1 MSIFDHYFGK
11 SPSLAQDYTV
21 TARDTVKELGK
32 VYVRKRTD
40 KLQVQFTILMVPQG
54 AAAEGWQTGVALDA
68 SSSMTS
74 AYGRELKGE
83 LPAKVIN
90 QYEQQGWIKHEEEDG
105 QRFRIFEKVAVE
117 DALAKGYFNY
127 TDNVVEPI
135 ARKFIAYL
143 ARELD
148 VAGRTTV
155 IYWACGDGSQCEEL
169 GDIQAE
175 ECDTLT
181 IIGPKTIRFGI
192 STQLAPAMR
201 YYVNRFAQAQRG
213 MYIFITDGYIN
224 DLAAVKHYTIQLAKA
239 IAAGKHYLVK
249 CILIGIGNE
258 IDENQMIEL
267 DDLDTGTDIDIWD
280 HKIAKDMRDLMEIF
294 AELVDEN
301 QIVAPTA
308 TIYGS
313 GGQLVKRF
321 ADGLPAKVVLDLPV
335 DTQWFELEVLDQRIR
350 QSLLPVKD

>member
-11 SPSLAQDYTV
+11 SPGLAQDYTV

-224 DLAAVKHYTIQLAKA
+224 DLAAVKHYTTQLAKA

>member
-1 MSIFDHYFGK
+1 MSIFNHYFGN
-11 SPSLAQDYTV
+11 SPHLAQDYTLA
-21 TARDTVKELGK
+21 ARDTVKELGK
-32 VYVRKRTD
+32 VYVRKRAD
-40 KLQVQFTILMVPQG
+40 KLQVQFTILMAPQG

-83 LPAKVIN
+83 LAAKVIK

-105 QRFRIFEKVAVE
+105 QRFRIFEKAAVE
-117 DALAKGYFNY
+117 DALAKGYFKY
-127 TDNVVEPI
+127 SDNVVEPI

-148 VAGRTTV
+148 IAGRTTV
-155 IYWACGDGSQCEEL
+155 IYWACGDGSQYEEI
-169 GDIQAE
+169 GNIRAE
-175 ECDTLT
+175 DCDSLAIT
-181 IIGPKTIRFGI
+181 GPKTIRFGVN
-192 STQLAPAMR
+192 TQLTPAMK
-201 YYVNRFAQAQRG
+201 YYVNRFTQAQRG

-224 DLAAVKHYTIQLAKA
+224 DLEMVKHYTTQLAKA
-239 IAAGKHYLVK
+239 IATGNRDLIK

-258 IDENQMIEL
+258 IDENQLIEL

-280 HKIAKDMRDLMEIF
+280 HKIAIDMRELIEIF

-308 TIYGS
+308 LIYGS
-313 GGQLVKRF
+313 DGQLVKRF
-321 ADGLPAKVVLDLPV
+321 ADGLPAKVVLDLPAN
-335 DTQWFELEVLDQRIR
+335 TQWFELEVSGQRIR
-350 QSLLPVKD
+350 QSLLPAIA